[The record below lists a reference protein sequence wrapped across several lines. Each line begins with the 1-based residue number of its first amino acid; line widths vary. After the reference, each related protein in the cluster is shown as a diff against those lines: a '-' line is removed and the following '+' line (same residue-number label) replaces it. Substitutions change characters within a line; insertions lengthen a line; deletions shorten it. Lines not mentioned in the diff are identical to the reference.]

1 MRIAFPRHLVV
12 AIALVCP
19 LAARAQQPDSPS
31 PEAARAAQD
40 SLLSRR
46 EAAQWEALKARD
58 TTAFARLMGGNLV
71 DIDVSGIK
79 RTSPASTSRY
89 VLGCQTASY
98 VLTDVR
104 VAHFG
109 PTAVFHYRATVDA
122 TCWGQK
128 APSPLYVM
136 TVYEQRGDTWA
147 AIAHSETPA
156 ARW

>member
-1 MRIAFPRHLVV
+1 MSIAFVPHLLV
-12 AIALVCP
+12 AFTLACP
-19 LAARAQQPDSPS
+19 LAARAQQSEHQSTD
-31 PEAARAAQD
+31 AARAVQD

-46 EAAQWEALKARD
+46 EAAQWDALKARD
-58 TTAFARLMGGNLV
+58 TTTLARLMGGNLV

-79 RTSPASTSRY
+79 RTSPASTARY

-98 VLTDVR
+98 ALADVR

-109 PTAVFHYRATVDA
+109 PTAVITYTAMVDA

-136 TVYEQRGDTWA
+136 TVYEQHGDVWTA
-147 AIAHSETPA
+147 VAHSETPA
-156 ARW
+156 AR